1 MDENAVAGDV
11 MAEDMVAEDMVVG
24 DVLVGCLPFLLSA
37 RSGDALC
44 AQAERLR
51 LFLETSPEVGLVD
64 VAYSLVSH
72 RAHLEHRAA
81 VVAGDRDGLVG
92 CLRALES
99 GGSVDGLVRGV
110 VGRGGRT
117 AFLFS
122 GQGSQWVGMG
132 RELYECFGVFAECLD
147 EVCVELDRYLDVPL
161 RDVLFA
167 VGSGEAGLLDRTRFT
182 QPAIFAL
189 EVALF
194 RLIVSFGIE
203 PDYLIGHSIGEISA
217 AHVAGVLGVQDAC
230 VLVAARGRLMGQL
243 SCVGAMVAV
252 QASEGEV
259 RDSVAGFG
267 DRLAV
272 AAVNGPEAVVISGDE
287 QALGEW
293 EASFGER
300 GRRLKRLRVSNAF
313 HSGLMDP
320 MLEEFRAIAEG
331 LSFADPEIPII
342 SNVSGEPIASE
353 QARSPA
359 YWVSHA
365 RQTVRFYDGVR
376 FLEERGVTRFL
387 ELGPG
392 GTLSAIVGESMS
404 EQAESETLITSCLR
418 PHTTGTKTLMSFLCE
433 AYVRGVGVDWGVLFS
448 RGVGG
453 RVELPTYAFQR
464 KRYWLR
470 SGGGLGDAGSLGLSS
485 IEHPLLSTALHLA
498 SGGEGWLFT
507 GRLSLQDLSWLG
519 DHVVLDVVVLPGVVF
534 VELALAAAQSIGLGG
549 IEEITLLAPLVLE
562 ERGAVQLQL
571 TVSEP
576 DTDGRCELAIYSRV
590 QSSVDDLT
598 DGEQQWTQHATGML
612 DTADQRVPVELELF
626 AERSWP
632 PEDAEE
638 LQTGSFYDRLLEAGY
653 DYGPAF
659 QGLKAAWRHA
669 DNIYSEVVLQE
680 DQLPEANSYCIHPAL
695 VDAALHIGLSAVL
708 DELGNGEAQIPFTFS
723 GVRLYARGAS
733 SLHVHLNNLNNT
745 NRGSSGGH
753 GGGVPSDGDGGVP
766 SVLAVD
772 ANGVPVF
779 SIDTVRARPVERG
792 ALEAARRGSAQQ
804 ELYELQWTK
813 LSTASPSNGSA
824 LRVAILEPERQQD
837 EHEDGERQHD
847 ERKGHEGHEGPERRE
862 RQQDE
867 HEDQEREWDGREGW
881 EWVFGELSGLSV
893 ERYVGLGG
901 LEGALERGVGLPG
914 YVVVRVGGLVG
925 GVGGGL
931 VGEALLVGVH
941 AVSECVLGLL
951 NAWLAGECFVGA
963 RLVFVTEGA
972 LVARDGEV
980 PDLVQAPLVGL
991 LRSAHSEHPERFSL
1005 IDIDSSQASRDQ
1017 LYSALVSHESEL
1029 AIRDGSLYAPRLT
1042 RVRVDEGV
1050 RVAGLGLEGTV
1061 LVSGGTGGLGAV
1073 LARHLVVVHG
1083 VRRLLLMSR
1092 SGLEARGAGDLLEEL
1107 VGLGCQVDVVACDVT
1122 DRAALERV
1130 IARVPVEHPISAVVH
1145 TAGVI
1150 DDGVISSLDSERL
1163 RGVMAPKVDGA
1174 LNLHELTQHLA
1185 LSEFILF
1192 SSSAAT
1198 LGSPGQG
1205 NYAAANAFLDALAYH
1220 RRALGLPGLSL
1231 ALGAWDRATGMT
1243 LGLSEADRA
1252 RWGRLGVLPLSD
1264 QQGLELIDVARV
1276 VDRGLLLPVRLD
1288 SAVLRTQARMGLLP
1302 AALSSLVRAPVRRS
1316 QDSAGSLARRLAG
1329 SPEGDWDAIVLE
1341 LTLNHVAA
1349 VLGHAAVSTVDPQ
1362 RAFKELGFDSLSAI
1376 ELRNRLNQAT
1386 GLALP
1391 ATLVFDYPT
1400 PTAVARY
1407 LRSRVEGQRKRA
1419 SLLRGAGPPRS

>member
-1 MDENAVAGDV
+1 M
-11 MAEDMVAEDMVVG
+11 
-24 DVLVGCLPFLLSA
+24 
-37 RSGDALC
+37 
-44 AQAERLR
+44 
-51 LFLETSPEVGLVD
+51 
-64 VAYSLVSH
+64 
-72 RAHLEHRAA
+72 
-81 VVAGDRDGLVG
+81 
-92 CLRALES
+92 
-99 GGSVDGLVRGV
+99 
-110 VGRGGRT
+110 
-117 AFLFS
+117 
-122 GQGSQWVGMG
+122 
-132 RELYECFGVFAECLD
+132 
-147 EVCVELDRYLDVPL
+147 
-161 RDVLFA
+161 
-167 VGSGEAGLLDRTRFT
+167 
-182 QPAIFAL
+182 
-189 EVALF
+189 
-194 RLIVSFGIE
+194 
-203 PDYLIGHSIGEISA
+203 
-217 AHVAGVLGVQDAC
+217 
-230 VLVAARGRLMGQL
+230 
-243 SCVGAMVAV
+243 
-252 QASEGEV
+252 
-259 RDSVAGFG
+259 
-267 DRLAV
+267 
-272 AAVNGPEAVVISGDE
+272 
-287 QALGEW
+287 
-293 EASFGER
+293 
-300 GRRLKRLRVSNAF
+300 
-313 HSGLMDP
+313 
-320 MLEEFRAIAEG
+320 
-331 LSFADPEIPII
+331 
-342 SNVSGEPIASE
+342 
-353 QARSPA
+353 
-359 YWVSHA
+359 
-365 RQTVRFYDGVR
+365 
-376 FLEERGVTRFL
+376 
-387 ELGPG
+387 
-392 GTLSAIVGESMS
+392 
-404 EQAESETLITSCLR
+404 
-418 PHTTGTKTLMSFLCE
+418 
-433 AYVRGVGVDWGVLFS
+433 
-448 RGVGG
+448 
-453 RVELPTYAFQR
+453 
-464 KRYWLR
+464 
-470 SGGGLGDAGSLGLSS
+470 
-485 IEHPLLSTALHLA
+485 
-498 SGGEGWLFT
+498 
-507 GRLSLQDLSWLG
+507 
-519 DHVVLDVVVLPGVVF
+519 
-534 VELALAAAQSIGLGG
+534 
-549 IEEITLLAPLVLE
+549 
-562 ERGAVQLQL
+562 
-571 TVSEP
+571 
-576 DTDGRCELAIYSRV
+576 
-590 QSSVDDLT
+590 
-598 DGEQQWTQHATGML
+598 
-612 DTADQRVPVELELF
+612 
-626 AERSWP
+626 
-632 PEDAEE
+632 
-638 LQTGSFYDRLLEAGY
+638 
-653 DYGPAF
+653 
-659 QGLKAAWRHA
+659 
-669 DNIYSEVVLQE
+669 
-680 DQLPEANSYCIHPAL
+680 
-695 VDAALHIGLSAVL
+695 
-708 DELGNGEAQIPFTFS
+708 
-723 GVRLYARGAS
+723 
-733 SLHVHLNNLNNT
+733 
-745 NRGSSGGH
+745 
-753 GGGVPSDGDGGVP
+753 GDGGVP

-1192 SSSAAT
+1192 SSAPSV

-1231 ALGAWDRATGMT
+1231 AWGLWASASNLITGLNQT
-1243 LGLSEADRA
+1243 ELESYIHQIHA
-1252 RWGRLGVLPLSD
+1252 RLGVLPLSD

-1349 VLGHAAVSTVDPQ
+1349 LLGHTSPATIDPQ
-1362 RAFKELGFDSLSAI
+1362 CTFKGLGADSLFAI
-1376 ELRNRLNQAT
+1376 ELRNRLSASTGLKLPPTVVFDCPTPAALAKELCLKLSGNKVQHHSQPVPGRGNHMFSLDAEALLTPDIWLPPSKQYSQDTPSAVLLTGAT
-1386 GLALP
+1386 GFLGAHLLHELLERTDAKVWCLVRASDTDEALVRILAAQRAYVDWSKSMSDRIIPIAGDLAQPSLGMSEDQFQQLAADTDIIFHVGASVNHLDSYEHLKAANVGGTREILRLACTAKPLPVHYVLTLGFVDPQAASRGLHVTEDSFMLSSDVAANGYVQSKWVADRMVTNARSRGLITSVYRPGLVLGHSVTGVCNTMDTFVRIMRANILLGATPRLAMRWVGAPVDYVSGAIAELALSP
-1391 ATLVFDYPT
+1391 GGINHAYHLIHSEPLNNGATDEWMRDFGYTLEELAWSDWMTELKRLAERSEDSDLEAAAALIEINEYFQPEPRRIIHGHGDRGDSV
-1400 PTAVARY
+1400 AVTYDCTHAEADLLHSSVASSVYDAQCLHASLRY
-1407 LRSRVEGQRKRA
+1407 LIATKYLDE
-1419 SLLRGAGPPRS
+1419 PT

>member
-1 MDENAVAGDV
+1 M
-11 MAEDMVAEDMVVG
+11 
-24 DVLVGCLPFLLSA
+24 
-37 RSGDALC
+37 
-44 AQAERLR
+44 
-51 LFLETSPEVGLVD
+51 D

-81 VVAGDRDGLVG
+81 VVAGDRSELLGGLV
-92 CLRALES
+92 AIS
-99 GGSVDGLVRGV
+99 GVGSAGSVARA
-110 VGRGGRT
+110 GGKV
-117 AFLFS
+117 AFVFP
-122 GQGSQWVGMG
+122 GQGSQWLGMARDLLSRSSIFAGSVRACADAVAPYIDWSLNDVLTG
-132 RELYECFGVFAECLD
+132 RDGAPA
-147 EVCVELDRYLDVPL
+147 LDRLDVAQT
-161 RDVLFA
+161 VLFA
-167 VGSGEAGLLDRTRFT
+167 VM
-182 QPAIFAL
+182 
-189 EVALF
+189 
-194 RLIVSFGIE
+194 VSLAELWRACGVE
-203 PDYLIGHSIGEISA
+203 PDCVIGHSQGEIA
-217 AHVAGVLGVQDAC
+217 AACIAGALSLEDGALVATLRSQALMSLAGNGAMVSVSVGGKELDGLLERFKGHITRAGMNGPSSVILSGDREAVDSLLAYCETIEIRAREVPSTVASHSPHVEVLRERVLEELSPIKHRSPEIPFFSTIIGKWVDSEPLDAEYWYQGLRREVCFEEGTRALLDSGVGVFVEVSPHPVLRMAVEETIEACGFDPGVVGVLGS
-230 VLVAARGRLMGQL
+230 LRRG
-243 SCVGAMVAV
+243 
-252 QASEGEV
+252 EG
-259 RDSVAGFG
+259 SVECF
-267 DRLAV
+267 
-272 AAVNGPEAVVISGDE
+272 
-287 QALGEW
+287 LG
-293 EASFGER
+293 
-300 GRRLKRLRVSNAF
+300 
-313 HSGLMDP
+313 
-320 MLEEFRAIAEG
+320 
-331 LSFADPEIPII
+331 
-342 SNVSGEPIASE
+342 
-353 QARSPA
+353 
-359 YWVSHA
+359 Y
-365 RQTVRFYDGVR
+365 
-376 FLEERGVTRFL
+376 
-387 ELGPG
+387 
-392 GTLSAIVGESMS
+392 
-404 EQAESETLITSCLR
+404 
-418 PHTTGTKTLMSFLCE
+418 LCE

-1192 SSSAAT
+1192 SS
-1198 LGSPGQG
+1198 L
-1205 NYAAANAFLDALAYH
+1205 
-1220 RRALGLPGLSL
+1220 RALS
-1231 ALGAWDRATGMT
+1231 W
-1243 LGLSEADRA
+1243 
-1252 RWGRLGVLPLSD
+1252 
-1264 QQGLELIDVARV
+1264 
-1276 VDRGLLLPVRLD
+1276 
-1288 SAVLRTQARMGLLP
+1288 
-1302 AALSSLVRAPVRRS
+1302 
-1316 QDSAGSLARRLAG
+1316 
-1329 SPEGDWDAIVLE
+1329 
-1341 LTLNHVAA
+1341 
-1349 VLGHAAVSTVDPQ
+1349 
-1362 RAFKELGFDSLSAI
+1362 
-1376 ELRNRLNQAT
+1376 
-1386 GLALP
+1386 
-1391 ATLVFDYPT
+1391 
-1400 PTAVARY
+1400 
-1407 LRSRVEGQRKRA
+1407 
-1419 SLLRGAGPPRS
+1419 